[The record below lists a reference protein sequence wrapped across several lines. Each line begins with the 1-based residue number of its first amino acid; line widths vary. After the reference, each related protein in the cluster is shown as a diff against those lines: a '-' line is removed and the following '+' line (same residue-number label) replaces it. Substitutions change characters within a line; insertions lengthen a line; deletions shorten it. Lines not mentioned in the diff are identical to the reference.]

1 MDDKQK
7 DFSTRILKSLEELTI
22 RVQRLESEVAM
33 LKGEA
38 PASQFTDNEPIDLS
52 LGTDID
58 VAGYNEPAE
67 ESASEDIAPVQDEAV
82 IMREESVY
90 EEADANN
97 EPVPVENIQT
107 EAEELPEVL
116 EAAEMAPKEELP
128 YEKSDARAEDLPDDD
143 GFAGLFGEETFVGKA
158 EKPAKHHRIEENE
171 VYAKKGKAILDV
183 MADKLAWYRDM
194 PGPEVKS
201 LRSAIGLGEQVVF
214 IRHLFRD
221 DSALYQSSIEK
232 LNMMKSLD
240 EAVAYLRNTF
250 PEWNMESDDVYRFM
264 MAVRRKIR

>member
-22 RVQRLESEVAM
+22 RVQKLESEVAM

-107 EAEELPEVL
+107 EAEE
-116 EAAEMAPKEELP
+116 
-128 YEKSDARAEDLPDDD
+128 LPDDD